1 MGLIRPNL
9 SGDLHAAIRASRSV
23 RQLCHTLPTENLLEA
38 TDGLSRC
45 GSLRLSLSADVR
57 SFDDVI
63 AFEGR
68 IPDAVVW
75 PENSAQVETIVK
87 AAHEHNVVL
96 IPFGG
101 GTTVS
106 GAVLCPE
113 GESRMIVSL
122 DTSKMNRIVWID
134 KKNMMARIEA
144 GVRGEALEKMVQF
157 RSGT

>member
-1 MGLIRPNL
+1 MCFANGFMRARVGSIAGQTCQEVYTLRYGRP
-9 SGDLHAAIRASRSV
+9 
-23 RQLCHTLPTENLLEA
+23 
-38 TDGLSRC
+38 
-45 GSLRLSLSADVR
+45 
-57 SFDDVI
+57 
-63 AFEGR
+63 GR

-87 AAHEHNVVL
+87 AAQEHNVVI

-113 GESRMIVSL
+113 GEERMIISL

-144 GVRGEALEKMVQF
+144 GVRGEALEKMV
-157 RSGT
+157 REANRTKKNENWDKKR

>member
-1 MGLIRPNL
+1 MLRYGRP
-9 SGDLHAAIRASRSV
+9 
-23 RQLCHTLPTENLLEA
+23 
-38 TDGLSRC
+38 
-45 GSLRLSLSADVR
+45 
-57 SFDDVI
+57 
-63 AFEGR
+63 GR

-113 GESRMIVSL
+113 GETRMIISL
-122 DTSKMNRIVWID
+122 DTSKMNRVVWID

-144 GVRGEALEKMVQF
+144 GVRGEALEKMV
-157 RSGT
+157 RVELKLYILPPPSPTSLSLSGCREYC